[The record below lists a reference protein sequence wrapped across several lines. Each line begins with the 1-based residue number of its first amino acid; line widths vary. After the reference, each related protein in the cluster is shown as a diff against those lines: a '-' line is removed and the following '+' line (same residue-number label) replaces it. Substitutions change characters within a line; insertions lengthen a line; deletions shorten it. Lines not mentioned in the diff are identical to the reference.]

1 MLDTGQVQALLHHG
15 SRDEK
20 AKPEP
25 QSNKTS
31 WVFVSLESSDSVSSW
46 EEIKISSHC
55 QQNHERDMT
64 WYDKVRFGS
73 CRWLIVTLWQPAGL
87 ITLRNKLRSGKKVTV
102 SDLRFRY
109 CLGVSFMTLQDLGL
123 DRARYSSWEPPPKDT
138 CQQKF
143 EICESFFNCFQWGW
157 GLFGSHK
164 RVQSV
169 LVIWYCIKL
178 IKIVVWAVGSRS
190 VMAFGMQ
197 VAVRM
202 HWFEWDF
209 RASTLT
215 TLTAPGSWST
225 KPAHLYKVR
234 SLAEPCGALLFLLFW
249 FWTDLWG
256 RDTHHE
262 VSHGL
267 ITDGV
272 FMNIVWQCLTCLHPF
287 PSTKDLQEF
296 YGRCMIL

>member
-1 MLDTGQVQALLHHG
+1 MIWHSTVWVLSVTDSDLVTARRPDNSQEQVAKRKKGDCERPALSILPGCVIHDFA
-15 SRDEK
+15 R
-20 AKPEP
+20 P
-25 QSNKTS
+25 
-31 WVFVSLESSDSVSSW
+31 
-46 EEIKISSHC
+46 
-55 QQNHERDMT
+55 
-64 WYDKVRFGS
+64 RFGS
-73 CRWLIVTLWQPAGL
+73 SSVF
-87 ITLRNKLRSGKKVTV
+87 V
-102 SDLRFRY
+102 
-109 CLGVSFMTLQDLGL
+109 LG
-123 DRARYSSWEPPPKDT
+123 APPKDT

-143 EICESFFNCFQWGW
+143 EICESFFNCFPWGW

-296 YGRCMIL
+296 YGRCMIV